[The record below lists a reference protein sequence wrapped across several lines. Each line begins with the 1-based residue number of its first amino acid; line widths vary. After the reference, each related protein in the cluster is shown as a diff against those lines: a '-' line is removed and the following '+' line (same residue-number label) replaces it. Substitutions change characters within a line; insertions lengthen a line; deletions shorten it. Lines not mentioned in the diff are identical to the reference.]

1 MIIFDTET
9 TGLIQSGLVDL
20 SKQPH
25 IIEFAAIKLD
35 DKTLEEKE
43 RLEFLCYPGISL
55 PPKITEITRLSD
67 VDLINQPKFSERFPD
82 LVKFFFAEKYS
93 VAHNHEFDSGILA
106 LELRRLKRQY
116 KFPWPPVQFCTVAST
131 MSLKGYRLNLTA
143 LHHHLFGTGFEEAHR
158 AMNDVEA
165 LTKCVRKLIADG
177 IIKL

>member
-9 TGLIQSGLVDL
+9 TGLIQNGLVDL

-43 RLEFLCYPGISL
+43 RLEFMCNPGITL
-55 PPKITEITRLSD
+55 PPKITEITRITD
-67 VDLINQPKFSERFPD
+67 ADLMDKPKFSEKFPD
-82 LVKFFFAEKYS
+82 LVKFFFGEKYS
-93 VAHNHEFDSGILA
+93 FAHNHEFDSGMLA

-116 KFPWPPVQFCTVAST
+116 KFPWPPVQYCTVGST

-143 LHHHLFGTGFEEAHR
+143 LHFHLFGSGFEEAHR

-165 LTKCVRKLIADG
+165 LVKCVKKLLADG